1 MNMYKILIS
10 AYGCEPGK
18 GSEPG
23 VGWHWV
29 LEMAKSNELWV
40 ITRSNNREA
49 IEKALTVELRDRVHF
64 IYYDLT
70 GIIRKIKR
78 KEKGLY
84 PYYSLW
90 QLGAYRRAKRL
101 VTDVKFDFCMH
112 LSFGSMWVPTFM
124 YKLPI
129 PFIWGP
135 IGGGETIPFN
145 FIKILPWRN
154 RIPQY
159 ARYLLIRFLEWN
171 PLLIGPCRKADAII
185 ARTLDSKAVFPA
197 KYQLKISVMLET
209 GVTEEDLQLY
219 QLTTQPDESAND
231 TNQKIELIYVGRLV
245 PSKNIETAIRALAI
259 VRHTHPNVRLTL
271 VGDGPLKDRLM
282 ALAERLDAQKWIRFL
297 GVVSQQRVIQ
307 QLKNSQIFLFP
318 SLKEGGSWALI
329 EAMSVGLP
337 VICLDTSGMHVI
349 TDDSCAIRIPPT
361 TPDEVVNSMA
371 EAVIKLVEST
381 QLRKRMGENAR
392 IRIHENFLWLQK
404 GVFMESLLERLK
416 KETSSQTLIATSG

>member
-1 MNMYKILIS
+1 MYRILIS
-10 AYGCEPGK
+10 AYGCEPNK

-49 IEKALTVELRDRVHF
+49 IENALTVELRDRVHF

-90 QLGAYRRAKRL
+90 QLGAYQRAKQL
-101 VTDVKFDFCMH
+101 VTDVKFDFCIH

-124 YKLPI
+124 YKLPV

-135 IGGGETIPFN
+135 IGGGEIVPFN
-145 FIKILPWRN
+145 FIKILPWKGRV
-154 RIPQY
+154 PQY
-159 ARYLLIRFLEWN
+159 VRYLLIRFSKWN
-171 PLLIGPCRKADAII
+171 PLFMGPCRKADAII
-185 ARTLDSKAVFPA
+185 ARTADSKAVFPA
-197 KYQLKISVMLET
+197 KYQFKTSVMLET
-209 GVTEEDLQLY
+209 GMAEADLKHY
-219 QLTTQPDESAND
+219 QLATQIDESTDD
-231 TNQKIELIYVGRLV
+231 TNSKIELIHVGRFV
-245 PSKNIETAIRALAI
+245 ASKNIETAIHALAI
-259 VRHTHPNVRLTL
+259 VGHTHRNFRLTL

-282 ALAERLDAQKWIRFL
+282 ALAEKLNLQEQIRFL
-297 GVVSQQRVIQ
+297 GAISQQQVIQ
-307 QLKNSQIFLFP
+307 KLQNSQIFLFP

-337 VICLDTSGMHVI
+337 VVCLDTSGMHVI

-361 TPDEVVNSMA
+361 TPDDVVNNMA
-371 EAVIKLVEST
+371 KAIIRLGESP
-381 QLRKRMGENAR
+381 QLRKCMGEKAR
-392 IRIHENFLWLQK
+392 LRIQENFLWSQK
-404 GVFMESLLERLK
+404 GVFMESILKRLEK
-416 KETSSQTLIATSG
+416 KTSSQTLIATSD

>member
-1 MNMYKILIS
+1 MTMDMYKILIS
-10 AYGCEPGK
+10 AYGCEPDK

-29 LEMAKSNELWV
+29 IEMAKKNELWV

-49 IEKALTVELRDRVHF
+49 IENALTVELRDRVHF
-64 IYYDLT
+64 IYYDLS

-90 QLGAYRRAKRL
+90 QLGAYRRAKQL
-101 VTDVKFDFCMH
+101 LTDVKFDFCMH

-135 IGGGETIPFN
+135 VGGGEAIPFN

-159 ARYLLIRFLEWN
+159 ARYLLIRFLKWN
-171 PLLIGPCRKADAII
+171 PIFMEPCRKADAII
-185 ARTLDSKAVFPA
+185 ARTMDSKAVFPA
-197 KYQLKISVMLET
+197 KYQFKVSVMLET
-209 GVTEEDLQLY
+209 GMAEEDLQLY
-219 QLTTQPDESAND
+219 QLTTQTDESVD
-231 TNQKIELIYVGRLV
+231 DRSHEIELIYVGRLV

-259 VRHTHPNVRLTL
+259 VRHTYPNVRLTL

-282 ALAERLDAQKWIRFL
+282 ALAERLDVQEWIRFL
-297 GVVSQQRVIQ
+297 GAVSQQRVIQ
-307 QLKNSQIFLFP
+307 QLQNSQIFLFP

-349 TDDSCAIRIPPT
+349 TDDSCAIRISPT
-361 TPDEVVNSMA
+361 TPDEVVNRMA
-371 EAVIKLVEST
+371 EAIITLGESP
-381 QLRKRMGENAR
+381 QLRKRMGENAKER
-392 IRIHENFLWLQK
+392 IKNNFLWSQK
-404 GVFMESLLERLK
+404 GEFIESLLRQLNK
-416 KETSSQTLIATSG
+416 

>member
-1 MNMYKILIS
+1 MYRILIS

-29 LEMAKSNELWV
+29 MEMAKNNELWV

-49 IEKALTVELRDRVHF
+49 IENALTVELKDRVYF
-64 IYYDLT
+64 IYYDLS

-84 PYYSLW
+84 PYYFLW
-90 QLGAYRRAKRL
+90 QFGAYRRAKQL
-101 VTDVKFDFCMH
+101 VTDVKFDFCIH

-135 IGGGETIPFN
+135 IGGGEAVPFN
-145 FIKILPWRN
+145 FIEILPWKN

-159 ARYLLIRFLEWN
+159 ARYLLIRFLKWN
-171 PLLIGPCRKADAII
+171 PLFMGPCRKAAAII
-185 ARTLDSKAVFPA
+185 ARTADSKAVFPA
-197 KYQLKISVMLET
+197 KYQSKTSVMLET
-209 GVTEEDLQLY
+209 GMTEEDVQLY
-219 QLTTQPDESAND
+219 QFSTQPDENAVDWS
-231 TNQKIELIYVGRLV
+231 QQIELICVGRLV
-245 PSKNIETAIRALAI
+245 PSKNIETAIHALAI
-259 VRHTHPNVRLTL
+259 ARHTHRNVRLTL
-271 VGDGPLKDRLM
+271 VGDGPLKNRLI
-282 ALAERLDAQKWIRFL
+282 ALAERLDVQECIRFL
-297 GVVSQQRVIQ
+297 GAVSRQQVIQ
-307 QLKNSQIFLFP
+307 ELQNSQIFLFP

-349 TDDSCAIRIPPT
+349 TDDSCAIRISPT
-361 TPDEVVNSMA
+361 TPEEVVNNMA
-371 EAVIKLVEST
+371 EAVIKLVESK

-392 IRIHENFLWLQK
+392 TRIQEYFLWSQK
-404 GVFMESLLERLK
+404 GVFMESLLNKLK
-416 KETSSQTLIATSG
+416 

>member
-1 MNMYKILIS
+1 MYRILIS

-29 LEMAKSNELWV
+29 MEMAKNNELWV

-49 IEKALTVELRDRVHF
+49 IENALTVELKDRVHF
-64 IYYDLT
+64 IYYDLS

-84 PYYSLW
+84 PYYFLW
-90 QLGAYRRAKRL
+90 QLGAYRRVKPL
-101 VTDVKFDFCMH
+101 VTDVNFDFCMH

-135 IGGGETIPFN
+135 IGGGEAVPFG
-145 FIKILPWRN
+145 FIKILPWKN

-159 ARYLLIRFLEWN
+159 IRYLLIRFLEWN
-171 PLLIGPCRKADAII
+171 PLFMGPCRKASAII
-185 ARTLDSKAVFPA
+185 ARTVDSKAVFPA
-197 KYQLKISVMLET
+197 KYQFKTSVMLET
-209 GVTEEDLQLY
+209 GMTREDLQRY
-219 QLTTQPDESAND
+219 PLTAKNDESAD
-231 TNQKIELIYVGRLV
+231 DASREIELIYVGRLV
-245 PSKNIETAIRALAI
+245 PLKNIETAIHALAI
-259 VRHTHPNVRLTL
+259 IGHNHRNFRLAL
-271 VGDGPLKDRLM
+271 VGDGPLKDRLT
-282 ALAERLDAQKWIRFL
+282 ALAKKLNLQEQIRFL
-297 GVVSQQRVIQ
+297 GAVSQQRVIQ
-307 QLKNSQIFLFP
+307 QLQKSQIFLFP

-361 TPDEVVNSMA
+361 TPNEVVNRMA
-371 EAVIKLVEST
+371 EAIIKLGESSP
-381 QLRKRMGENAR
+381 LRKRMGENAKTR
-392 IRIHENFLWLQK
+392 IRENFLWSQK
-404 GVFMESLLERLK
+404 GLFMESLLKELK
-416 KETSSQTLIATSG
+416 QTPLQVK